1 MTKNDDNDFTFTPFT
16 SNLLDEEI
24 HDSSTLS
31 LPPPVSSTVRSSS
44 AIDIITI
51 DELILN
57 VHLKYDYSELKA
69 FADELAKINRLMS
82 IGNRQLST
90 LQLYALKSTREPI
103 DM

>member
-1 MTKNDDNDFTFTPFT
+1 MMTKNDDNEFTFTPYT

-24 HDSSTLS
+24 EDDSSTLS

-57 VHLKYDYSELKA
+57 VHLKYAYS
-69 FADELAKINRLMS
+69 
-82 IGNRQLST
+82 
-90 LQLYALKSTREPI
+90 
-103 DM
+103 

>member
-1 MTKNDDNDFTFTPFT
+1 MMTKNDDNEFTFTPYT

-24 HDSSTLS
+24 EDDSSTLS

-57 VHLKYDYSELKA
+57 VHLKYAYSELKA

-90 LQLYALKSTREPI
+90 LQLYALKSTRE
-103 DM
+103 